1 MHCRES
7 PRTIPSVRILIVEDD
22 RKLARML
29 ERGLAE
35 EGYEAV
41 VVGTA
46 EAALEKLR
54 TEAFDV
60 CILDVVLPAM
70 DGLSALAAAR
80 RHGIATPVLLLT
92 AREGV
97 AERVQG
103 LQLGADDYMTKPF
116 AFAELVA
123 RLQAIHR
130 RSGPHREPLM
140 AAGGL
145 VLDAAAHRVT
155 IGETEIELSQKQFAL
170 LALLLRNRGH
180 VVTRAM
186 ILESVFGYSFTSNT
200 NIVDVHISHLRQKL
214 AVAGCTIRIATVR
227 GVGYRV
233 EADESA

>member
-1 MHCRES
+1 M
-7 PRTIPSVRILIVEDD
+7 
-22 RKLARML
+22 LARSL
-29 ERGLAE
+29 DE

-41 VVGTA
+41 VVGAA
-46 EAALEKLR
+46 EVALEKLR
-54 TEAFDV
+54 TERFDV
-60 CILDVVLPAM
+60 CILDVILPSM

-80 RHGIATPVLLLT
+80 SRGIATPVLLLT

-97 AERVQG
+97 ADRVRG

-130 RSGPHREPLM
+130 RSGPHREPLI

-145 VLDAAAHRVT
+145 VVDVAAHRIT
-155 IGETEIELSQKQFAL
+155 IGETELELSQKQFAL

-180 VVTRAM
+180 VVTRAV
-186 ILESVFGYSFTSNT
+186 ILENVFGYSFTSNT

-214 AVAGCTIRIATVR
+214 AACGCTIRIATIR

-233 EADESA
+233 ETDDDT